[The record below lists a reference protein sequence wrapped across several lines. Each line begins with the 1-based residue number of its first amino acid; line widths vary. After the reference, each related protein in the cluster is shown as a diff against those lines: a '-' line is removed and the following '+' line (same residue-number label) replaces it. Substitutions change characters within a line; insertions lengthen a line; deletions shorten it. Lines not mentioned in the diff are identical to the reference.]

1 MALPEYGSAALLKA
15 QSIDDRVGAR
25 ATPCFAAVNADCIPR
40 GASYYLGRVK
50 NVLNKAGQAERAAM
64 SAEALIG
71 LGITIAAL
79 GILCLLLGWAE
90 RMRAVEKISVL
101 WLSVG
106 AIMLVLGAIM
116 ALMARSRG
124 PR

>member
-1 MALPEYGSAALLKA
+1 M
-15 QSIDDRVGAR
+15 
-25 ATPCFAAVNADCIPR
+25 NADCIPR
-40 GASYYLGRVK
+40 GFSYYLGRVK

-116 ALMARSRG
+116 AVMARSRG